1 MARGALKTYNLAMV
15 KILLGGVPMDGFGE
29 SDALSFEANSDLF
42 ESAVGADGEVTR
54 SATNDRSG
62 VITLTLM
69 STSKANDWLNTWL
82 SKSKTVELTLG
93 AGDKF
98 EIYVKDLNSLDTL
111 IAADAYIQKEP
122 TSTYGRNAAEREWTI
137 YAANVSTIFGGSLT

>member
-1 MARGALKTYNLAMV
+1 M
-15 KILLGGVPMDGFGE
+15 
-29 SDALSFEANSDLF
+29 F

-82 SKSKTVELTLG
+82 HRSKTVELTLG

-122 TSTYGRNAAEREWTI
+122 ASTYGRNAAEREWTI
-137 YAANVSTIFGGSLT
+137 YAANVSTVFGGSLT